1 MIEELIYSN
10 LSTATSVT
18 ALVVDRIYPL
28 LMPQDPT
35 LPAVTYQRISD
46 NPINSLSGHG
56 GLDNPRI
63 QIDCWATSYSAV
75 KTLSNAVIKAMDL
88 STSYKSLRMSD
99 QDLYED
105 GTEIY
110 RVSMDFSCWFKS
122 T

>member
-63 QIDCWATSYSAV
+63 QIDCWATSYSGV
-75 KTLSNAVIKAMDL
+75 KTLSNAVIKAMDS
-88 STSYKSLRMSD
+88 STAYKSLRMSD